1 MKNKIGKYLRFVYIP
16 LICAGVIF
24 IAFSVIDE
32 VSLGFIADW
41 IDSKFSYE
49 VTSFRYDGT
58 MLITRSYD
66 WELVK
71 TFLLEL
77 LTAIAAIGA
86 LICIAVSGYRKQR
99 QRREC
104 AHIIAEYMNRY
115 ILEDEPLPA
124 EFPQEYTEIFA
135 QLSKIKYEVQNKEQT
150 LRAETQRKNDLI
162 TYLAHDLKTPLTS
175 VIGYMTL
182 LRDEPDISD
191 ELRGRYTA
199 ISLKKAERIEELLN
213 ELLEIT
219 RFNISKIELQT
230 ERVDLSMMLEQIV
243 YEFEPLLKEKSL
255 KITLKAEPRVFI
267 SCDIDK
273 TERIIDNLIRNAISY
288 SYPDTEIKIALS
300 SDSDAVIMT
309 FTNSGKTIPREK
321 LERIF
326 EQFFR
331 LDSSRNSA
339 TGGSGLGLAIA
350 KQLIEAHGGSI
361 SANSENE
368 QICFTI
374 KLPVSHKKI
383 V

>member
-1 MKNKIGKYLRFVYIP
+1 MKSKIGKYLRFVYIP

-32 VSLGFIADW
+32 ISLGFIADW
-41 IDSKFSYE
+41 IDSKFSHE
-49 VTSFRYDGT
+49 VTSFMDDGT
-58 MLITRSYD
+58 VFITRSYD
-66 WELVK
+66 WDLVK

-77 LTAIAAIGA
+77 LIAIAAVVS
-86 LICIAVSGYRKQR
+86 LICTAASGYRKQR
-99 QRREC
+99 QKREYF
-104 AHIIAEYMNRY
+104 HNIAGYMNRY

-124 EFPQEYTEIFA
+124 EFSQEYTEIFA

-150 LRAETQRKNDLI
+150 LRSETQRKNDLI

-182 LRDEPDISD
+182 LRDEPDLSD

-219 RFNISKIELQT
+219 RFNISKIELQM

-255 KITLKAEPRVFI
+255 KITLNAEPLVFI

-273 TERIIDNLIRNAISY
+273 TERVIDNLIRNAISY
-288 SYPDTEIKIALS
+288 SYPDTEIKIALNS
-300 SDSDAVIMT
+300 GADFVIMT
-309 FTNSGKTIPREK
+309 FTNRGRTIPHEK

-331 LDSSRNSA
+331 LDSSRSSS

-350 KQLIEAHGGSI
+350 KQLIEAHGGII

-368 QICFTI
+368 QICFTV
-374 KLPVSHKKI
+374 KLPFSRKKI